1 MATSDMILHF
11 PMLSDSIIE
20 GTELK
25 WMKDGI
31 EKTEYFP
38 NTEDNMISI
47 ENFPFTDEEIGE
59 FQYRVHVL
67 PIRMP

>member
-1 MATSDMILHF
+1 
-11 PMLSDSIIE
+11 
-20 GTELK
+20 
-25 WMKDGI
+25 MKDGI

-67 PIRMP
+67 PNKDAIDVFYSAWQT